1 MNKLFL
7 VAIVA
12 GIFTSSASAGMS
24 YECWMYKGGSP
35 WKMLHVVAD
44 NKSEAESKA
53 LAKFQYHNWNGDYV
67 KCH

>member
-12 GIFTSSASAGMS
+12 GIFTSSASASMS
-24 YECWMYKGGSP
+24 YECWMYKDGSP
-35 WKMLHVVAD
+35 WKMTYVSA
-44 NKSEAESKA
+44 NSKSEATSKA
-53 LAKFQYHNWNGDYV
+53 YDKFRDLGRSGDYV

>member
-24 YECWMYKGGSP
+24 YECWMYKDGSP
-35 WKMLHVVAD
+35 WKMVHVVAD

-53 LAKFQYHNWNGDYV
+53 LAKFQYNNWNGDYI